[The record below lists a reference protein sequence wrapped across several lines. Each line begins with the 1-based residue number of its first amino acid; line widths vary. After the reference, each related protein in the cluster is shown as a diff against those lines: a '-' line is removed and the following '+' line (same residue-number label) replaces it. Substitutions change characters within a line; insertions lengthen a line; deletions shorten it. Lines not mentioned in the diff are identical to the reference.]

1 MVGALCLKYYVTVI
15 LGASSSFASGLGTPR
30 AQTLVEAQMELVF
43 R

>member
-1 MVGALCLKYYVTVI
+1 MGGPLCLKYYVAVI
-15 LGASSSFASGLGTPR
+15 LGASSSFAFGLGGPR